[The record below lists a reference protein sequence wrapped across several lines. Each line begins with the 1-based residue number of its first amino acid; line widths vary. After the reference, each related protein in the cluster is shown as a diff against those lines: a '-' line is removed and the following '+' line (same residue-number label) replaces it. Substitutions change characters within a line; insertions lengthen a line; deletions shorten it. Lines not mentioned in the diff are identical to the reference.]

1 MESAALSTRLRY
13 LNDSAHLLA
22 TTAPATSRHLV
33 SRCSALI
40 FEHELDLSEAQR
52 RKACRAC
59 GTIMI
64 LGWEGTL
71 QTEARPSSRRRKTP
85 RDDQDMKQ
93 TKALVYKCETCGRKT
108 RFPLCAPPQN
118 SKQKPGLSDSRSMST
133 SQALTKPSPG
143 SSVSEAK
150 SSRKKRAKARKQDGL
165 KALLD
170 AKKSGPEASGF
181 GLDLMD
187 FMKKS

>member
-1 MESAALSTRLRY
+1 
-13 LNDSAHLLA
+13 
-22 TTAPATSRHLV
+22 
-33 SRCSALI
+33 
-40 FEHELDLSEAQR
+40 
-52 RKACRAC
+52 
-59 GTIMI
+59 
-64 LGWEGTL
+64 
-71 QTEARPSSRRRKTP
+71 
-85 RDDQDMKQ
+85 
-93 TKALVYKCETCGRKT
+93 
-108 RFPLCAPPQN
+108 
-118 SKQKPGLSDSRSMST
+118 MST